1 MVFGSGG
8 LSKGC
13 RPKLRWLDKPC
24 PDAPLFNKM
33 VRFWELG
40 SRGVL
45 RFLEMGLAVADCI
58 GRMLEG
64 RGVLSEKSHV
74 EDSISM

>member
-1 MVFGSGG
+1 
-8 LSKGC
+8 
-13 RPKLRWLDKPC
+13 
-24 PDAPLFNKM
+24 M